1 MRLVNNQISQKS
13 LDFKHL
19 RDAKKRQRARIVTLQ
34 FNQSPGSQT
43 RILDKPRSVPKT
55 ESVTNI
61 REGQK
66 RVSSKSV
73 RDLAIE
79 GNGSKET
86 GSTQVGVVLL
96 VSALALTALIALVG
110 FNQRYW
116 LLPPHEK
123 LEQSWKQDTQLL
135 LGTKQGELLK
145 RVAKIRVRS
154 DGHSPADEW
163 LEKVKA
169 PIDLNKEGDLLADIF
184 VIHQIDKN
192 RYGVVV
198 QYEFIQLKDQNKIG
212 EFARTL
218 WLGIYY

>member
-1 MRLVNNQISQKS
+1 MPPV
-13 LDFKHL
+13 
-19 RDAKKRQRARIVTLQ
+19 
-34 FNQSPGSQT
+34 
-43 RILDKPRSVPKT
+43 SVPAHANGHLK
-55 ESVTNI
+55 ES
-61 REGQK
+61 
-66 RVSSKSV
+66 
-73 RDLAIE
+73 
-79 GNGSKET
+79 

-96 VSALALTALIALVG
+96 VSALALAALIALVG

-135 LGTKQGELLK
+135 LATKQGDLLK

-169 PIDLNKEGDLLADIF
+169 PLEVNKDGDLLADIF